1 METFHLWN
9 DGLIISPRKRFPLRK
24 KYSLQQQNCVQLIFP
39 YLPCN
44 RTMGLPSPS
53 TFYALVDIAVR
64 FFDTDLSLLIHL
76 CVIEVKRKE
85 VITVTNVPYLY

>member
-9 DGLIISPRKRFPLRK
+9 EGLIISPRKRFPLRK

-44 RTMGLPSPS
+44 RTMGLPSAEIETGLNSVAKPNEFVPKPFLACL
-53 TFYALVDIAVR
+53 TF
-64 FFDTDLSLLIHL
+64 F
-76 CVIEVKRKE
+76 
-85 VITVTNVPYLY
+85 VTLENTRNFGE